1 MAPANLGADESKP
14 KENDMDRITQKMRK
28 AWAFARGRLCALS
41 LFSVVFCCVLYA
53 LTLRTNAVY
62 ICDGEE
68 IRLAVT
74 LRDHP
79 AEILQDEGIQT
90 LPVDQVSFTG
100 FGGEST
106 PQIEIQRAFPVSV
119 EADGQVQQ
127 LQMTGG
133 DVADALEEAG
143 VTLEDQDLV
152 TPQPQTPLEQGTNI
166 QVQRVETKTV
176 EVAEEIPF
184 ETVEKATPLLAPGT
198 VRVTRQGAPGE
209 RVCTYEET
217 WVDGALQSREK
228 TGEEVT
234 VQPVAQTCLVGAN
247 VPVSST
253 PVATD
258 QNGQPLAYE
267 WVLSNGVATAY
278 SARPGAWTASGLSA
292 VEGTVAVD
300 PDVIPYGSRL
310 YIASPDG
317 SFVYGYA
324 VAADT
329 GTALMDGIIDVDLF
343 FNTYLESC
351 LFGKRT
357 VDIYVLE
364 TPAQEDAA
372 PEEAG

>member
-1 MAPANLGADESKP
+1 
-14 KENDMDRITQKMRK
+14 MDRICKN
-28 AWAFARGRLCALS
+28 ARRVWRAARSRLCAVF
-41 LFSVVFCCVLYA
+41 LFSALFCSVLY
-53 LTLRTNAVY
+53 TLSMKTNAVY

-234 VQPVAQTCLVGAN
+234 LQPVAQTCLVGAD

-258 QNGQPLAYE
+258 AWGQPLEYQ
-267 WVLSNGVATAY
+267 WVMTGAVATAY
-278 SARPGAWTASGLSA
+278 SAPPGAWTASGLMA

-300 PDVIPYGSRL
+300 PEVIPYGSRL
-310 YIASPDG
+310 YIVSSDG

-329 GTALMDGIIDVDLF
+329 GTAIMDGIIDVDLF

>member
-1 MAPANLGADESKP
+1 M
-14 KENDMDRITQKMRK
+14 
-28 AWAFARGRLCALS
+28 
-41 LFSVVFCCVLYA
+41 
-53 LTLRTNAVY
+53 
-62 ICDGEE
+62 
-68 IRLAVT
+68 
-74 LRDHP
+74 
-79 AEILQDEGIQT
+79 
-90 LPVDQVSFTG
+90 
-100 FGGEST
+100 
-106 PQIEIQRAFPVSV
+106 
-119 EADGQVQQ
+119 
-127 LQMTGG
+127 
-133 DVADALEEAG
+133 
-143 VTLEDQDLV
+143 
-152 TPQPQTPLEQGTNI
+152 
-166 QVQRVETKTV
+166 
-176 EVAEEIPF
+176 
-184 ETVEKATPLLAPGT
+184 
-198 VRVTRQGAPGE
+198 TRQGAPGE

-234 VQPVAQTCLVGAN
+234 LQPVAQTAMVGAD

-258 QNGQPLAYE
+258 AWGQPLEYQ
-267 WVLSNGVATAY
+267 WVMTGAVATAY
-278 SARPGAWTASGLSA
+278 TAPPGAWTASGLMA

-300 PDVIPYGSRL
+300 PEVIPYGSRL
-310 YIASPDG
+310 YIVSSDG

-329 GTALMDGIIDVDLF
+329 GTAIMDGIIDVDLF

>member
-1 MAPANLGADESKP
+1 
-14 KENDMDRITQKMRK
+14 MDRITQKMRK

-74 LRDHP
+74 LRNHP

-119 EADGQVQQ
+119 EADGQVHQ

-133 DVADALEEAG
+133 NVSDALDEAG
-143 VTLEDQDLV
+143 VTLDKDDEINLD
-152 TPQPQTPLEQGTNI
+152 PQQTLEEGTNI
-166 QVQRVETKTV
+166 QVQRVEYRTSQ
-176 EVAEEIPF
+176 EVSEIPY
-184 ETVEKATPLLAPGT
+184 ETVEKLSPLLQEGQ
-198 VRVTRQGAPGE
+198 VRVTRAGVPGE
-209 RVCTYEET
+209 QVRIYEET
-217 WVDGALQSREK
+217 WVDGVLQSREL

-258 QNGQPLAYE
+258 QNGQPLEYE

-351 LFGKRT
+351 LFGRRI
-357 VDIYVLE
+357 VNIYVLE
-364 TPAQEDAA
+364 TPPPSIGGPREEETAVSPGQAA
-372 PEEAG
+372 IP

>member
-1 MAPANLGADESKP
+1 MA
-14 KENDMDRITQKMRK
+14 
-28 AWAFARGRLCALS
+28 ARSRLCAVF
-41 LFSVVFCCVLYA
+41 LFSALFCSVLY
-53 LTLRTNAVY
+53 TLSMKTNAVY
-62 ICDGEE
+62 IQDGQEV
-68 IRLAVT
+68 RFAVT

-79 AEILQDEGIQT
+79 AAILEDEGIVT
-90 LPVDQVSFTG
+90 LPADQVSFTG
-100 FGGEST
+100 FEGV
-106 PQIEIQRAFPVSV
+106 EIARIDIDRAFDVSV

-234 VQPVAQTCLVGAN
+234 LQPVAQTAMVGAD

-258 QNGQPLAYE
+258 AWGQPLEYQ
-267 WVLSNGVATAY
+267 WVMTGAVATAY
-278 SARPGAWTASGLSA
+278 SAPPGAWTASGLMA

-300 PDVIPYGSRL
+300 PEVIPYGSRL
-310 YIASPDG
+310 YIVSSDG

-329 GTALMDGIIDVDLF
+329 GTAIMDGIIDVDLF

-351 LFGKRT
+351 LFGKRI
-357 VDIYVLE
+357 VNIYVLE

>member
-1 MAPANLGADESKP
+1 
-14 KENDMDRITQKMRK
+14 MDRITQKMRK

-74 LRDHP
+74 LRNHP

-234 VQPVAQTCLVGAN
+234 LQPAAQTCLLGAD

-258 QNGQPLAYE
+258 AWGQPLEYQ
-267 WVLSNGVATAY
+267 WVMTGAVATAY
-278 SARPGAWTASGLSA
+278 SARPGAWTASGLMA
-292 VEGTVAVD
+292 VEGTGAVG
-300 PDVIPYGSRL
+300 PEVIPHGSRL
-310 YIASPDG
+310 YFG
-317 SFVYGYA
+317 SSAGCFVYGYA

-329 GTALMDGIIDVDLF
+329 GTAIMDGIIDVDLF

>member
-1 MAPANLGADESKP
+1 
-14 KENDMDRITQKMRK
+14 MDRICKNVRRV
-28 AWAFARGRLCALS
+28 WRVARSRLCAVF
-41 LFSVVFCCVLYA
+41 LFSALFCSVLY
-53 LTLRTNAVY
+53 TLSMKTNAVY
-62 ICDGEE
+62 IQDGQEV
-68 IRLAVT
+68 RFAVT

-79 AEILQDEGIQT
+79 AAILEDEGIVT
-90 LPVDQVSFTG
+90 LPADQVSFTG
-100 FGGEST
+100 FEGV
-106 PQIEIQRAFPVSV
+106 EIARIDIDRAFDVSV
-119 EADGQVQQ
+119 EADGQVHQ

-133 DVADALEEAG
+133 NVSDALDEAG
-143 VTLEDQDLV
+143 VTLDKDDEINLD
-152 TPQPQTPLEQGTNI
+152 PQQTLEEGTNI
-166 QVQRVETKTV
+166 QVQRVEYRTSQ
-176 EVAEEIPF
+176 EVSEIPY
-184 ETVEKATPLLAPGT
+184 ETVEKLSPLLQEGQ
-198 VRVTRQGAPGE
+198 VRVTRAGVPGE
-209 RVCTYEET
+209 QVRTYEET
-217 WVDGALQSREK
+217 WVDGVLQSREL

-258 QNGQPLAYE
+258 PNGQPLEYE
-267 WVLSNGVATAY
+267 WVLSTGVATPY

-324 VAADT
+324 VAAGT

-351 LFGKRT
+351 LFGKRI
-357 VDIYVLE
+357 VNIYVLE
-364 TPAQEDAA
+364 TP
-372 PEEAG
+372 PPSIGGPREEETAVSPGQAVIP

>member
-1 MAPANLGADESKP
+1 
-14 KENDMDRITQKMRK
+14 MDRICKNVRRVWR
-28 AWAFARGRLCALS
+28 AARSRLCAVF
-41 LFSVVFCCVLYA
+41 LFSALFCSVLYA
-53 LTLRTNAVY
+53 LSMKTNAVY
-62 ICDGEE
+62 IQDGQEV
-68 IRLAVT
+68 RFAVT

-79 AEILQDEGIQT
+79 AAILEDEGIKT
-90 LPVDQVSFTG
+90 LPADQVSFTG
-100 FGGEST
+100 FEGV
-106 PQIEIQRAFPVSV
+106 EIARIDIDRAFPVSV

-234 VQPVAQTCLVGAN
+234 LQPVAQTAMVGAD

-258 QNGQPLAYE
+258 AWGQPLEYQ
-267 WVLSNGVATAY
+267 WVMTGAVATAY
-278 SARPGAWTASGLSA
+278 SAPPGAWTASGLMA

-300 PDVIPYGSRL
+300 PEVIPYGSRL
-310 YIASPDG
+310 YIVSSDG

-329 GTALMDGIIDVDLF
+329 GTAIMDGIIDVDLF